1 MKTTEISRIQG
12 KTNKFSR
19 ALNINKKVN
28 LKLKSKSNSKLDIK
42 LTKPI
47 KIKSLN
53 KFKNNLQQNIY
64 NNTQIIKDPL
74 KKENQEK
81 EIDASID
88 EFIEKELIQPINS
101 NKKLKK
107 NNTTIFCR
115 KHLKNLNDKTPT
127 RIVKNIKTQILS
139 NDINSMQNN
148 RNYQIINNG
157 NIQGKYNLNST
168 LNNKTPIRLRKINMN
183 KKGTTWV
190 DHLSSTKKE
199 KQMNS
204 LYKNMNMNIYNQTDS
219 NLNNQAIN
227 EDSTIINL
235 QEEIENLK
243 RENLYKEMLIKDMKQ
258 QLDDIKKDKDKK
270 LIKETSSF
278 PLNNDFQLLKQNLG
292 VLNNKIYDEDL
303 EDNLL
308 NKNIKLNDLN
318 NYSNKDEATF
328 FDKLKTNYS
337 NTKNLITKLINDN
350 EKIKK
355 KINIA
360 INENIKRKNSYLIYE
375 KKKEIFLNFL
385 SNINHKTSDNLDKK
399 IDNNNSNCIY
409 NETDIISNYIENAL
423 KSSNLDYFSIKNKI
437 DEEKKNNINLMI
449 KMTLNSNDIKEEEI
463 ISLFMNN
470 LFNYQ
475 NSIDIFA
482 SKFIKTNNLLDKEI
496 IKDYFNLICLDNKNK
511 FNINNI
517 FNEIKSFYDE
527 EVKKLMQ
534 NNLNELVSQKKN
546 IFIQIIKECKFID
559 SLNTGSI
566 EINQFKNILNKFQFF
581 KLFNEDENK
590 IFNIL
595 LYNMKKNINKE
606 QIGLFHL
613 FYNNLFEEIPINDSL
628 IKDNLSDSN
637 SLIIEKNEGEKRTS
651 LFYKN
656 NEEKEKNSNEK
667 KIKKKI
673 ISNVDFKNYNT
684 KERGSNN
691 SNNTYALLSSQ
702 KYSFDYS
709 SKSGSKEAGSLKDGI
724 KEVTSKFIESE
735 EYLETFCKDYV
746 DNLFKI
752 CIEEIRRKEK
762 SVYNFEK
769 NVNL

>member
-53 KFKNNLQQNIY
+53 KFKNNIQQNIY

>member
-53 KFKNNLQQNIY
+53 KFKNNIQQNIY

-157 NIQGKYNLNST
+157 NSQGKYNLNST
-168 LNNKTPIRLRKINMN
+168 FNNKTPIRLRKINMN

-475 NSIDIFA
+475 NSIETFA
-482 SKFIKTNNLLDKEI
+482 TKFIKTNNLLDKEI